1 MNKPQTV
8 KEIRARIEQS
18 ETIQRL
24 EQITIDSCNEM
35 LKVLGETH
43 EQKYKAIKPLI
54 FEDFDTPKH

>member
-24 EQITIDSCNEM
+24 EQITIDYCNEM
-35 LKVLGETH
+35 LKSLGETP

-54 FEDFDTPKH
+54 FEDFDTPKR